1 MLAVNETI
9 SGDGGVLVLGQEQD
23 SPGGHFSAAES
34 FRGQLTRFNIWSR
47 FLNESDVN
55 KVMNSCLEQIGDVV
69 AWSDFY
75 PGIHGF
81 VQVTRGKS
89 LLELWVTT
97 FLPTNSKP
105 LIFVRFISNFL
116 CMCPNM

>member
-1 MLAVNETI
+1 MLAENKEI
-9 SGDGGVLVLGQEQD
+9 SGEGGVLVLGQEQD

-47 FLNESDVN
+47 FLNKSEVN

-81 VQVTRGKS
+81 VQVRPVLIKVDWKNFS
-89 LLELWVTT
+89 IYLLVLW
-97 FLPTNSKP
+97 LQSE
-105 LIFVRFISNFL
+105 ISN
-116 CMCPNM
+116 

>member
-1 MLAVNETI
+1 MPLYSGTMLAANETI

-47 FLNESDVN
+47 FLSENKVNE
-55 KVMNSCLEQIGDVV
+55 VMNSCIEETGDVV
-69 AWSDFY
+69 SWSDFY

-81 VQVTRGKS
+81 VQVNSDTYYIS
-89 LLELWVTT
+89 LI
-97 FLPTNSKP
+97 SIP
-105 LIFVRFISNFL
+105 L
-116 CMCPNM
+116 